1 MAKESKNKLT
11 ALDKFSLTTGIIGLV
26 ADTLAIGS
34 FIYSLGLFA
43 IPKENQ
49 VSAPQ
54 GNLLLTAIV
63 GFYSLTLIVWFLF
76 RFERSRAHTEEV
88 EGAHELVE
96 FDTGVEANLVILG
109 FILCPVIG
117 SGFLA
122 TMRET
127 RVIFFL
133 AIFFAFLPT
142 TLWIYALTSQA
153 WLALGIG
160 LFGSA
165 TLSQYSTFFAV
176 VLDKFFS

>member
-1 MAKESKNKLT
+1 MAQESKNKLT
-11 ALDKFSLTTGIIGLV
+11 VLDKFSLTTGSIGLV

>member
-1 MAKESKNKLT
+1 MVQENNKLT
-11 ALDKFSLTTGIIGLV
+11 ALDKFSLATGIIGLV
-26 ADTLAIGS
+26 ADTLAIGA
-34 FIYSLGLFA
+34 FVYSLGLFA

-49 VSAPQ
+49 VNAPQ

-88 EGAHELVE
+88 ESAHELVE
-96 FDTGVEANLVILG
+96 FDTSIEANLVILG
-109 FILCPVIG
+109 LILCPVIG

-122 TMRET
+122 MLRET

-153 WLALGIG
+153 WLALVIG
-160 LFGSA
+160 LLGSA

>member
-1 MAKESKNKLT
+1 MSQESNNKLT
-11 ALDKFSLTTGIIGLV
+11 ALDKFSLVTGIIGLV

-49 VSAPQ
+49 VNHPQ

-63 GFYSLTLIVWFLF
+63 GFYSLTLIVWFLL

-88 EGAHELVE
+88 ESAHELIE
-96 FDTGVEANLVILG
+96 FDAGIEANLVILG

-117 SGFLA
+117 SGLL
-122 TMRET
+122 TMFRET
-127 RVIFFL
+127 RVVFFL
-133 AIFFAFLPT
+133 AVFFAFFPT
-142 TLWIYALTSQA
+142 TLWIYALSSQA